1 MKKLSILIVV
11 LLMVSMVAMPVL
23 AAQDASMTLSA
34 SKTNLEPG
42 DTFTVT
48 VSTTKVESCT
58 TGGFLFQFDE
68 NVFEYVDGSALV
80 SGFAMAG
87 ISTANGR
94 VAGYFMVT
102 IGSTTI
108 NGEIFRITLKV
119 KDSAS
124 NGSYTI
130 TGIPSLTVLSGS
142 EKESVS
148 AIAGSVTVKVGTTQT
163 EPTESETVAATTEP
177 VETPTTEA
185 TETKDTEA
193 TTEATTQA
201 TTEATAEITEPSK
214 DTEATT
220 QPTEI
225 ITIGAVTPAE
235 EKAGFPW
242 WIPFALLGI
251 GSIIAIIVIKKKS

>member
-11 LLMVSMVAMPVL
+11 LLMVNLVAMPVL

-48 VSTTKVESCT
+48 VSTTKVENCK
-58 TGGFLFQFDE
+58 TGGFLFQYDE

-80 SGFAMAG
+80 GGFAMSG
-87 ISTANGR
+87 IYTKTN
-94 VAGYFMVT
+94 VAGYFMSITDGVT
-102 IGSTTI
+102 VK
-108 NGEIFRITLKV
+108 GEIFRITLKV
-119 KDSAS
+119 KDTASA
-124 NGSYTI
+124 GSYTI
-130 TGIPSLTVLSGS
+130 TGVPSLA
-142 EKESVS
+142 EADKEAISVT
-148 AIAGSVTVKVGTTQT
+148 AGSVTVKVGTTQT

-193 TTEATTQA
+193 TTEATTQT
-201 TTEATAEITEPSK
+201 TTEATAEVTEPSK

-225 ITIGAVTPAE
+225 ITIGAVTPNE
-235 EKAGFPW
+235 DKAGFPW